1 MNKLGYLIR
10 KKRKDLN
17 LTDEQLEKI
26 KELLGKR

>member
-1 MNKLGYLIR
+1 MNKSGYLIR

-26 KELLGKR
+26 KELLGER